1 MARKGVSCIVST
13 PGDGCVAGGLTSLS
27 RPWIMAWPWLSQWL
41 LTWGQWWQGRGS
53 VIVGS
58 SGRFQALHQAVAMAV
73 WIRSGR
79 VRFRHVSS
87 RPLLAGLATA
97 AWARVDSGL
106 CEGTRHIYM
115 QAGVSLVSTFFLVLV
130 PLARANLPPCLVA
143 SDLGSGQ
150 QTWHNVRSGAGA
162 GLWALGTPLPR
173 NLGVCPAGSGH
184 RGQAVVHR
192 TAPHDGLGT
201 WAGWQADQPVL
212 MDHGG
217 RTRALAVSTWR
228 QGRHLLLLA
237 PTDRCPAS

>member
-1 MARKGVSCIVST
+1 MKEPDTFTCKLAS
-13 PGDGCVAGGLTSLS
+13 
-27 RPWIMAWPWLSQWL
+27 
-41 LTWGQWWQGRGS
+41 
-53 VIVGS
+53 
-58 SGRFQALHQAVAMAV
+58 
-73 WIRSGR
+73 
-79 VRFRHVSS
+79 VSS
-87 RPLLAGLATA
+87 PLSSSSSSYLPRPE
-97 AWARVDSGL
+97 R
-106 CEGTRHIYM
+106 I
-115 QAGVSLVSTFFLVLV
+115 FL
-130 PLARANLPPCLVA
+130 PLVA

-217 RTRALAVSTWR
+217 RTRALAVSTRR

-237 PTDRCPAS
+237 PTDRCPTS

>member
-1 MARKGVSCIVST
+1 
-13 PGDGCVAGGLTSLS
+13 
-27 RPWIMAWPWLSQWL
+27 
-41 LTWGQWWQGRGS
+41 
-53 VIVGS
+53 
-58 SGRFQALHQAVAMAV
+58 MAV

-79 VRFRHVSS
+79 VRFRHVSRATPRCPASQS
-87 RPLLAGLATA
+87 R
-97 AWARVDSGL
+97 
-106 CEGTRHIYM
+106 M

-217 RTRALAVSTWR
+217 RTRALAVSTRR

>member
-1 MARKGVSCIVST
+1 
-13 PGDGCVAGGLTSLS
+13 
-27 RPWIMAWPWLSQWL
+27 
-41 LTWGQWWQGRGS
+41 
-53 VIVGS
+53 
-58 SGRFQALHQAVAMAV
+58 
-73 WIRSGR
+73 
-79 VRFRHVSS
+79 
-87 RPLLAGLATA
+87 
-97 AWARVDSGL
+97 
-106 CEGTRHIYM
+106 M

-201 WAGWQADQPVL
+201 WAGWQQTSPCSWTTGGEQGL
-212 MDHGG
+212 WLCPHGG
-217 RTRALAVSTWR
+217 RAGTYFCWHRLTAAR
-228 QGRHLLLLA
+228 LL
-237 PTDRCPAS
+237 DK

>member
-1 MARKGVSCIVST
+1 
-13 PGDGCVAGGLTSLS
+13 
-27 RPWIMAWPWLSQWL
+27 
-41 LTWGQWWQGRGS
+41 
-53 VIVGS
+53 VGS

-130 PLARANLPPCLVA
+130 PSASEGESSSLA

-162 GLWALGTPLPR
+162 GPRALGTTTTPQEFGCLSCRQWAPWAGCSAPHGSTR
-173 NLGVCPAGSGH
+173 WHVGGMAGRPAGAHGP
-184 RGQAVVHR
+184 RGANKGFGCVHKEAR
-192 TAPHDGLGT
+192 
-201 WAGWQADQPVL
+201 
-212 MDHGG
+212 
-217 RTRALAVSTWR
+217 
-228 QGRHLLLLA
+228 GRHLLLLA
-237 PTDRCPAS
+237 PTDRCPTS

>member
-1 MARKGVSCIVST
+1 
-13 PGDGCVAGGLTSLS
+13 
-27 RPWIMAWPWLSQWL
+27 MAWPWLSQWL

-130 PLARANLPPCLVA
+130 PSASEGESSSLA

-162 GLWALGTPLPR
+162 GPRALGTTTTPQEFGCLSCRQWAPWAGCSAPHGSTR
-173 NLGVCPAGSGH
+173 WHVGGMAGRPAGAHGP
-184 RGQAVVHR
+184 RGANKGFGCVHKEAR
-192 TAPHDGLGT
+192 
-201 WAGWQADQPVL
+201 
-212 MDHGG
+212 
-217 RTRALAVSTWR
+217 
-228 QGRHLLLLA
+228 GRHLLLLA
-237 PTDRCPAS
+237 PTDRCPTS

>member
-1 MARKGVSCIVST
+1 M
-13 PGDGCVAGGLTSLS
+13 
-27 RPWIMAWPWLSQWL
+27 
-41 LTWGQWWQGRGS
+41 
-53 VIVGS
+53 GS

-130 PLARANLPPCLVA
+130 PSASQGESSSLA

-162 GLWALGTPLPR
+162 GPRALGTTTTPQEFGCLSCRQWAPWAGCSAPHGSTR
-173 NLGVCPAGSGH
+173 WHVGGMAGRPAGAHGP
-184 RGQAVVHR
+184 RGANKGFGCVHKEAR
-192 TAPHDGLGT
+192 
-201 WAGWQADQPVL
+201 
-212 MDHGG
+212 
-217 RTRALAVSTWR
+217 
-228 QGRHLLLLA
+228 GRHLLLLA
-237 PTDRCPAS
+237 PTDRCPTSCQMT

>member
-1 MARKGVSCIVST
+1 
-13 PGDGCVAGGLTSLS
+13 
-27 RPWIMAWPWLSQWL
+27 MAWPWLSQWL

-130 PLARANLPPCLVA
+130 PSASEGESSSLA

-192 TAPHDGLGT
+192 TAPHDGT
-201 WAGWQADQPVL
+201 WAGWQQTSPCSWTTGGEQGLWLCPQRGRADTYFSWHKL
-212 MDHGG
+212 TAAA
-217 RTRALAVSTWR
+217 R
-228 QGRHLLLLA
+228 LL
-237 PTDRCPAS
+237 DK